1 MGLDSILVVGHQQSP
16 SGNKIGV
23 LASTPELKWETFNRL
38 LGKCIK
44 ITTLILHVCG
54 AHKALTSENVGII
67 RKELLALA
75 I

>member
-1 MGLDSILVVGHQQSP
+1 MLKIGISGVRQSP

-38 LGKCIK
+38 LGQAK
-44 ITTLILHVCG
+44 ITTLILHICG